1 MRVRPVLPRAFPGA
15 GLTMPLRIRVLLDA
29 LAVGLF
35 VAALAYWWL
44 DNLSHEVIG
53 TAFFAL
59 VIAHNVFNRRWYGAV
74 KRGRYDP
81 PRMLNIIV
89 IAGMAVSML
98 ILLATSILISRDIF
112 AALALDGAFTV
123 RAAHMFTAYWALVLL
138 AVHLGTRWQMVM
150 NVARQ
155 TLSIRGAN
163 RLRTWILRAI
173 TAVIAVK
180 GVLATIEMSLGTKL
194 RFEYALDMWDFN
206 ESTVE
211 FFANYLSII
220 GLYVAL
226 THYGLILLRALK
238 RRKA

>member
-35 VAALAYWWL
+35 VAGLAYWWL

-98 ILLATSILISRDIF
+98 ILLATSVLISRDIF
-112 AALALDGAFTV
+112 ASVALDGAFTV

-138 AVHLGTRWQMVM
+138 AVHLGTRWPVVM
-150 NVARQ
+150 NVTRQ
-155 TLSIRGAN
+155 AFGIKGTN
-163 RLRTWILRAI
+163 PLRTWALRTV
-173 TAVIAVK
+173 TAVVAVK
-180 GVLATIEMSLGTKL
+180 GALATLEMGLGTKL
-194 RFEYALDMWDFN
+194 RLQYALDMWDFN
-206 ESTVE
+206 ESTIG
-211 FFANYLSII
+211 FFVNYLSII
-220 GLYVAL
+220 GLYAAL
-226 THYGLILLRALK
+226 THYGLTLLRERK